1 MWCIDL
7 QNKMPIFGR
16 TGQEII
22 SIYDFGGLR
31 HLKIQNSKFSWRIE
45 STKDTGLLFLCGSH
59 GLEPSNN
66 TFVWLGLYSP
76 RHPDTGILY
85 CPALGPF
92 HSWTTPAGPLEAT
105 RFSTSAYIMLLSV
118 SSTATHDSHWWY
130 GLYLALYRRI
140 STGLAIE
147 ILPLSAYKHTQ
158 QSYSSIGHN

>member
-59 GLEPSNN
+59 RLEPSSN

-76 RHPDTGILY
+76 RHPDPGILY

-92 HSWTTPAGPLEAT
+92 HSRTTPAGPLEAI
-105 RFSTSAYIMLLSV
+105 RVSISAYTISFLYSHTWLTFMV
-118 SSTATHDSHWWY
+118 WFISSTLSHDFN
-130 GLYLALYRRI
+130 R
-140 STGLAIE
+140 TTIE

-158 QSYSSIGHN
+158 QSYSSIGHK